1 MIYVE
6 MNGRLGN
13 QLFRYAFARWLQIKG
28 EEKDRELI
36 LDFRNIEREARK
48 GEMPGWE
55 DSLRHFKVQNY
66 RYYDKAGR
74 PAWNELTAS
83 EKAVMGICA
92 LLEKAAGKKGPLARL
107 SVRKRFLPWQDR
119 HGIYQIFTGYDYPFS
134 REGAMLQ
141 RKIVAGPCE
150 CARYPE
156 EIREVLLKEFEPR
169 YSVSDSCRDLLE
181 KIQGSNSVCITVR
194 RGNYLQYSALDVCGA
209 AFFERAAEKMQK
221 MTKDP
226 VFFVFSDDITWA
238 RENIRINAP
247 VYYESGEDP
256 VWEKLRLMYSC
267 RHFIISNSTFS
278 WWAQFLGR
286 AEDKIVIAPDH
297 WFNGEYQPP
306 LYEEGWTTMEA

>member
-28 EEKDRELI
+28 EEKDKELV
-36 LDFRNIEREARK
+36 LDFHNIKREAMK

-55 DSLRHFKVQNY
+55 DSLKHFKVQSY
-66 RYYDKAGR
+66 KCYEKKGH
-74 PAWNELTAS
+74 PAWNELTVS
-83 EKAVMGICA
+83 EKAVMGSCT
-92 LLEKAAGKKGPLARL
+92 LLEKAAETRGPLARL
-107 SVRKRFLPWQDR
+107 NVKKLFLPWQDR

-134 REGAMLQ
+134 RDGAMLK

-156 EIREVLLKEFEPR
+156 EIREVLLNEFEPR
-169 YSVSDSCRDLLE
+169 YPVRDECRELLE
-181 KIQGSNSVCITVR
+181 KIQGSNSVCITIR
-194 RGNYLQYSALDVCGA
+194 RGNYLKYSALNVCSAGY
-209 AFFERAAEKMQK
+209 FERAAEKMRQ
-221 MTKDP
+221 MTENP
-226 VFFVFSDDITWA
+226 VFFVFSDDIAWA
-238 RENIRINAP
+238 RDNIRIKGP
-247 VYYESGEDP
+247 VYFESGEDP

-278 WWAQFLGR
+278 WWAQFLGQ
-286 AEDKIVIAPDH
+286 AEEKIVIAPDH

-306 LYEEGWTTMEA
+306 LYEVGWTILEA